1 MTNYF
6 LLEKVLQ
13 YLMHFCKISAYW
25 RENKVVYILVSC
37 IHDNKCHTLFWLN
50 VRKMYFLTILAT
62 EIRESYFQR
71 ERDEREGEEEG

>member
-1 MTNYF
+1 MY
-6 LLEKVLQ
+6 
-13 YLMHFCKISAYW
+13 FCKIFVYW

-37 IHDNKCHTLFWLN
+37 IYDNKCYILFWLN
-50 VRKMYFLTILAT
+50 VRKMYFFIILVI